1 MKSLK
6 LRDLYSRK
14 DIHGIFSPDT
24 RFTPQAGTWGL
35 HGIIKIP
42 NSDNDFVFIV
52 TYGQSQGDHD
62 FDEGITSDGVLSW
75 QSQPRQD
82 FQNRVIQRLIA
93 HNDLSDNIYLF
104 LRESKKDD
112 YQYLGK
118 LAYLEHD
125 KEREKPVYFQW
136 QLLDWDETEIP
147 ETLAPREQAKPLSRT
162 ESATAKSLR
171 QSNEL
176 PSKKRQGTTRELF
189 RARKSP
195 DYAAKDA
202 KNRKL
207 GLEGELLVVAFEQ
220 DRLRQLGHD
229 ELALQIIHTSVI
241 QGDGAGYDIRS
252 FNEDGSV
259 RYIEVK
265 STRGSLNTD
274 FYMSPNEIK
283 FSKQNAK
290 SFYLYRVYD
299 MGNASGGAMFYLLN
313 GDVQLE
319 LDATPVN
326 FRMSFKGVD

>member
-6 LRDLYSRK
+6 LRDLYSRQ

-42 NSDNDFVFIV
+42 NADNDFVFIV
-52 TYGQSQGDHD
+52 TYGQSQGDHE

-82 FQNRVIQRLIA
+82 FQNQVIQQLIA
-93 HNDLSDNIYLF
+93 HDDLNDNIYLF

-112 YQYLGK
+112 YQYLGR

-136 QLLDWDETEIP
+136 QLLDWDETAIP
-147 ETLAPREQAKPLSRT
+147 EESVPPEQAKSPRVT
-162 ESATAKSLR
+162 GKTAKSLR
-171 QSNEL
+171 QSSQL
-176 PSKKRQGTTRELF
+176 PPKKRQGTTRELF

-207 GLEGELLVVAFEQ
+207 GLEGELLVLAFEE
-220 DRLRQLGHD
+220 DRLRQLGRD
-229 ELALQIIHTSVI
+229 ELALQIIHTSVM
-241 QGDGAGYDIRS
+241 QGDGAGYDIKS

-265 STRGSLNTD
+265 STRGSLSTD

-283 FSKQNAK
+283 FSEKHANN
-290 SFYLYRVYD
+290 FYLYRVYD
-299 MGNASGGAMFYLLN
+299 MGNQRGEASFYLLK
-313 GDVQLE
+313 GDVQQKLT
-319 LDATPVN
+319 ATPVN
-326 FRMSFKGVD
+326 FKMSFKG

>member
-6 LRDLYSRK
+6 LRDHYSRK

-24 RFTPQAGTWGL
+24 RFTLGAGTWGN

-42 NSDNDFVFIV
+42 NTDNDFVLIV

-62 FDEGITSDGVLSW
+62 FDEGITDEGVLSW

-82 FQNRVIQRLIA
+82 FQNQVIKQLIA
-93 HNDLSDNIYLF
+93 HNDLVDNIYLF
-104 LRESKKDD
+104 LRESKKND
-112 YQYLGK
+112 YQHFGR

-125 KEREKPVYFQW
+125 KERENPVYFQW
-136 QLLDWDETEIP
+136 QLLDWDDWVANEK
-147 ETLAPREQAKPLSRT
+147 LVPLT
-162 ESATAKSLR
+162 SARPSDTDEYLHPSSLS
-171 QSNEL
+171 QSDEL
-176 PSKKRQGTTRELF
+176 PSKKRKGTTRELF
-189 RARKSP
+189 RTSKSP

-202 KNRKL
+202 RNRKL
-207 GLEGELLVVAFEQ
+207 GLDGELLVLKFEE
-220 DRLRQLGHD
+220 DRLSALGRD
-229 ELALQIIHTSVI
+229 DLAKQIIHISVI
-241 QGDGAGYDIRS
+241 QGDGAGYDIKS

-313 GDVQLE
+313 GDVQQE

-326 FRMSFKGVD
+326 FRMSFKG